1 MWDGFWVRTRTAVRL
16 LVTYDLEDIEE
27 EETRRFLEDYL
38 YITSSNTAEVR
49 AVSQFLF
56 AAAGPVGVTPDG
68 VALLFRLGGMFTIIS
83 LNSLISLT
91 V

>member
-1 MWDGFWVRTRTAVRL
+1 MLIWIDH
-16 LVTYDLEDIEE
+16 LEDIEE

-56 AAAGPVGVTPDG
+56 AAAGPVGVNLPQTE
-68 VALLFRLGGMFTIIS
+68 
-83 LNSLISLT
+83 
-91 V
+91 

>member
-1 MWDGFWVRTRTAVRL
+1 M
-16 LVTYDLEDIEE
+16 LVWIDHLEDIEEEE

-68 VALLFRLGGMFTIIS
+68 VALLFRLGGIFSIIS

-91 V
+91 VWLRL